1 MRGSTLL
8 GIGSGGW
15 GVKRLVPLVLGGKSF
30 LIEPFRL
37 EKTTKSI

>member
-8 GIGSGGW
+8 GIGSGGR

-30 LIEPFRL
+30 LIEPLRL